1 MQDNPLHFLVVII
14 LIPPQETNQRKTI
27 TWSYYDVPP
36 TCVFVFKIF
45 RAKIFRKIY
54 TDNMIISASMALSY
68 ALKFRNT
75 GKKQDDATSFVV
87 ISVLEKGIIHMF
99 FEYNIFLFILGIIC
113 TIVSVES
120 MFYIEPVKSRF
131 EIFVIYIVL
140 FIMIC

>member
-1 MQDNPLHFLVVII
+1 
-14 LIPPQETNQRKTI
+14 
-27 TWSYYDVPP
+27 
-36 TCVFVFKIF
+36 
-45 RAKIFRKIY
+45 
-54 TDNMIISASMALSY
+54 MIISASMALSY
-68 ALKFRNT
+68 ELKFRHT